1 MVNRVNAA
9 FDEMKGFENT
19 GGTEIRGGLSI

>member
-9 FDEMKGFENT
+9 FDDMKVAENS